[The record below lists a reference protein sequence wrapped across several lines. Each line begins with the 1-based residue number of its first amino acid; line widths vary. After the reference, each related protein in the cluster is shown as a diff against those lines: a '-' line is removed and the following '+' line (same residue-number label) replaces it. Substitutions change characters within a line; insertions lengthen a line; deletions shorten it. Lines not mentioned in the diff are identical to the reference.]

1 MTTRPR
7 HDVKLSAYST
17 QFVMTQSITTYDM
30 LLRLV
35 KQEKEAYQKLLGCP
49 GSAEHV
55 DDKTLLFELFLDN
68 KYTEF
73 VMKLSYTPMDAPTG
87 YTFHRLKCTMTL
99 DGKPISLR
107 KLQLIAD
114 EEFIKTRTERLHG

>member
-1 MTTRPR
+1 
-7 HDVKLSAYST
+7 
-17 QFVMTQSITTYDM
+17 MTQSITTYDM

-35 KQEKEAYQKLLGCP
+35 EQEKKAYQKLLGSP
-49 GSAEHV
+49 GATEHA
-55 DDKTLLFELFLDN
+55 DDKTLLFELFLDD

-73 VMKLSYTPMDAPTG
+73 VMKLSYTSMDAPTG
-87 YTFHRLKCTMTL
+87 YPFHRLKCTMTL

-114 EEFIKTRTERLHG
+114 QEFTKTRTERLHG